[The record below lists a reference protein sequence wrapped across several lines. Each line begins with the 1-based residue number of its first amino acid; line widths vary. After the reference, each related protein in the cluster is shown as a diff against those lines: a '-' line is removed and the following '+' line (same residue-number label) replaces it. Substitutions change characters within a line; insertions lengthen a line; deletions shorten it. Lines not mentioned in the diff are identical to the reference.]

1 LAVGFGVATANA
13 QLSGSASVVSDYR
26 FRGITLSDDAPAV
39 QAALLYD
46 FSSGLYVGGFAS
58 TVRLAPDFTT
68 GLQGLGLVGYALRGP
83 GNVSWDVGALYTD
96 FSKPSGL
103 GYADFHV
110 GAAATEWS
118 VRLSYS
124 PRYFGQPYSA
134 TYVELNLTPF
144 SQGAWTPLL
153 HVGWLAQNPA
163 PPYGP
168 SSRWDGRI
176 GIAYNFEVV
185 TLQLSWVAAS
195 SAASEAY
202 GQRKSTW
209 VLRATAWLP

>member
-1 LAVGFGVATANA
+1 V
-13 QLSGSASVVSDYR
+13 SAVSDYR
-26 FRGITLSDDAPAV
+26 FRGITLSDDAPAA

-68 GLQGLGLVGYALRGP
+68 GLQALGLVGYALRGP

-96 FSKPSGL
+96 FSKPGGL
-103 GYADFHV
+103 GYSDFYV

-124 PRYFGQPYSA
+124 PRYFGQSYSA

-144 SQGAWTPLL
+144 SEGKWTPLL
-153 HVGWLAQNPA
+153 HLGWLAQNAA
-163 PPYGP
+163 PPYVP
-168 SSRWDGRI
+168 RSRWDGRI
-176 GIAYNFEVV
+176 GLAYNFEVV

-195 SAASEAY
+195 NTGSEAY